1 MVPSDKPDIQL
12 VFNLLQVTF
21 IRNKM
26 LIKAYL
32 TLYKREKRSKF

>member
-21 IRNKM
+21 IRN
-26 LIKAYL
+26 AYKSL
-32 TLYKREKRSKF
+32 SDFVQKRKKE